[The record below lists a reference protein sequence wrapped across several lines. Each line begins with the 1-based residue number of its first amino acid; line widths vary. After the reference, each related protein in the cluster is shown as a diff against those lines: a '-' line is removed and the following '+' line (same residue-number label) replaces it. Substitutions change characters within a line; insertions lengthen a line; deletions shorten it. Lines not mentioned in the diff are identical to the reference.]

1 MVICTSPVL
10 IHADCVPHITWQSE
24 DVYGN
29 GLSTAAFHARVMG
42 SFPGF
47 GGLKETKMFVSHPLV
62 KLESR
67 KPPRPSTHD
76 PRPTTLDPQL
86 DFEKVSAYLYNY
98 NFCIIIKLG
107 KLIPSKHEVMLF

>member
-10 IHADCVPHITWQSE
+10 IHADCVPQITWQSE

-47 GGLKETKMFVSHPLV
+47 GGLKETKMFLSHSLNSNLENPLD
-62 KLESR
+62 
-67 KPPRPSTHD
+67 PSPHD

-86 DFEKVSAYLYNY
+86 DFEKKSVYLYNY
-98 NFCIIIKLG
+98 NFCIIIKFG